1 MLYFPVYSTVGSLEG
16 LSSQLLCSTGTS
28 RTPRGGPEL
37 CNVVRHIPW
46 LDVGL
51 LTVPFERL
59 SQLYLL
65 SWENHAGVVLRCWT
79 CWPERLRYRR
89 ADYLFAGNFLLVS
102 TIVFGL
108 IGRKIYPIWSGWR
121 FLAALQLLIQLRPM
135 QDLIKVA
142 CVATKGGQVSIATGC
157 QSIYDLSRSGMKN

>member
-51 LTVPFERL
+51 LTVPFKRL

-89 ADYLFAGNFLLVS
+89 ADYLFAGNFLLVRR
-102 TIVFGL
+102 L
-108 IGRKIYPIWSGWR
+108 CSGSLVAR
-121 FLAALQLLIQLRPM
+121 F
-135 QDLIKVA
+135 
-142 CVATKGGQVSIATGC
+142 T
-157 QSIYDLSRSGMKN
+157 RSGQPEDSRLHSSCLYNYAQCRTSSK